1 MKKRVRVYKAGGQS
15 NQPTQQQI
23 EAYLA
28 QEMSADT
35 YDGDVDTLKDNLI
48 SAGIDEDIA
57 DEYITSVSDD
67 LGLNQ
72 DTLSVEEQQ
81 LAAEE
86 QARAQE
92 EEQAL
97 LEEQEL
103 AAEKARQKQLAAM
116 YDTDIDMST
125 TEDTSE
131 DEELLYSKNG
141 GSKLSKRSFIKEYT
155 KFAKM
160 ARGGDTPNP
169 GPDDVLNGREEHVN
183 GFLDAVK
190 NTANDAVLR
199 QEAEAQYGRYQN
211 GGAQKDNE
219 NLMHHLGAYAT
230 GLHDI
235 FSQNQNIQN
244 DAPHGQFG
252 GFTDTDSGLYK
263 FIGGG
268 DNESAD
274 EMYQDSDI
282 DFNQEEFQMGGFRM
296 PKRSGRQYTQAVGSP
311 YYTETGEAAVNPNLA
326 GRQVTSVDVTKR
338 GLLGRPKAYTVNY
351 GNPNATVGTTPQIK
365 MPTED
370 EAKALDAKYAAQDK
384 KGNRQPVA
392 DWMMRSGIPGI
403 KQMGARMT
411 RSGVIPEVP
420 QGSQPTTPAATQAGN
435 TPYYPPMDA
444 RAQRRER
451 RDDAKLNRFLG
462 NKDAD
467 VFNDPK
473 EVARIQSKIPGYKPF
488 GDTDKAKEIAN
499 QASSLINPSAT
510 TKTPIPVGGFV
521 DQSVV
526 ASLNAYPKEQQ
537 AQIADIKLQNKA
549 ANDDMLNGVSRKAM
563 NYDYGSDKS
572 AQEFQRKYP
581 SFAGQRSDEFWGQQQ
596 PAGTIQYSP
605 EKAQKMRA
613 MGLNPDTYGHHYLFE
628 NPDKFKE
635 YGGPIDYTEYAYGGD
650 VSVPELYR
658 AQDGTQV
665 SFDPNKNNMNI
676 SNLQGYFDK
685 APTKNVAGEQIDATV
700 PENMQPNNQ
709 LSTDTPDNYSQDFE
723 LKRDWDKTRDNINAG
738 MMVVNAGLDIADQVK
753 ARKQENQML
762 ANTTSAE
769 SNYGISNQDNRGDY
783 DPNSGLFRPDQMG
796 FTGVARYGGV
806 YATGGSLEDEDEDIV
821 YMTQE
826 EIDNFMANGGELE
839 YL

>member
-1 MKKRVRVYKAGGQS
+1 MKKRVRVYKAGGES
-15 NQPTQQQI
+15 NQPTQEQI
-23 EAYLA
+23 VNYIS
-28 QEMSADT
+28 QRMSADDF
-35 YDGDVDTLKDNLI
+35 DGDTDTLKEELTQ
-48 SAGIDEDIA
+48 AGIAEDNA
-57 DEYITSVSDD
+57 DEYITYVSDN
-67 LGLNQ
+67 LGLEDNSQ
-72 DTLSVEEQQ
+72 SEEEAQF
-81 LAAEE
+81 AAEE

-97 LEEQEL
+97 LEEQE
-103 AAEKARQKQLAAM
+103 AAEEEARQQQLAAM
-116 YDTDIDMST
+116 YNTDIDMST
-125 TEDTSE
+125 TEDTPE
-131 DEELLYSKNG
+131 DEANYMKQG

-169 GPDDVLNGREEHVN
+169 GPDDVLNGREEHVD
-183 GFLDAVK
+183 GFLDALK

-282 DFNQEEFQMGGFRM
+282 DFNQEEFAKGGFKM
-296 PKRSGRQYTQAVGSP
+296 PKRSGRQYVQAVNSP
-311 YYTETGEAAVNPNLA
+311 YYTATGERAVAPDLA

-338 GLLGRPKAYTVNY
+338 GLLGNTKAYRVNY
-351 GNPNATVGTTPQIK
+351 GNQTPSNILPQIK

-411 RSGVIPEVP
+411 RSGMVPEIP
-420 QGSQPTTPAATQAGN
+420 QGAQPTTPVATQAGN

-451 RDDAKLNRFLG
+451 RDDAQLNRFLG
-462 NKDAD
+462 DNKTD

-499 QASSLINPSAT
+499 QASSLIN
-510 TKTPIPVGGFV
+510 K
-521 DQSVV
+521 Q
-526 ASLNAYPKEQQ
+526 KE
-537 AQIADIKLQNKA
+537 
-549 ANDDMLNGVSRKAM
+549 
-563 NYDYGSDKS
+563 
-572 AQEFQRKYP
+572 
-581 SFAGQRSDEFWGQQQ
+581 
-596 PAGTIQYSP
+596 
-605 EKAQKMRA
+605 
-613 MGLNPDTYGHHYLFE
+613 
-628 NPDKFKE
+628 
-635 YGGPIDYTEYAYGGD
+635 YGGD
-650 VSVPELYR
+650 VSIPEVYR
-658 AQDGTQV
+658 AQIGTEV
-665 SFDPNKNNMNI
+665 GFDPNANNMSI

-685 APTKNVAGEQIDATV
+685 APTKDVTGNQIQATV
-700 PENMQPNNQ
+700 PESMQPDNITMDPNQ
-709 LSTDTPDNYSQDFE
+709 LNNKFSTEALDNYSQDFQVKKDRSN
-723 LKRDWDKTRDNINAG
+723 LSANLTAASYLVKG
-738 MMVVNAGLDIADQVK
+738 IADQANQINAK
-753 ARKQENQML
+753 KQENEMINNL
-762 ANTTSAE
+762 KSAE
-769 SNYGISNQDNRGDY
+769 SNFGISNEDKRGDY
-783 DPNSGLFRPDQMG
+783 DQAGNFRPDDTG
-796 FTGVARYGGV
+796 FKDVSRYGGGI
-806 YATGGSLEDEDEDIV
+806 YAMGGNTMDEDKNIR

-826 EIDNFMANGGELE
+826 EIDDFRANGGELE